1 MSEILQFSNRAEFR
15 NWLMENHDSDPREY
29 DWFLGKRRAKNQL
42 KLERPWKRRFV
53 LGGSTDK

>member
-15 NWLMENHDSDPREY
+15 NWLMENHDSDQGV
-29 DWFLGKRRAKNQL
+29 WLVLGKKAGQKQL